1 MKILGKTAAILF
13 VIIISFISAKAQ
25 DNGSEKKMHKVVIQ
39 LNSADTAVWN
49 STLGNIKNLQ
59 KLWPDQL
66 QIEVVIHGKG
76 LGFALRETTHLAS
89 DIKSLISSK
98 LIFSACENTM
108 KKHAVTKD
116 MLLSGIETVPSGV
129 GEIILKQELGW
140 AYLKTN

>member
-1 MKILGKTAAILF
+1 MKILCKTTALLF
-13 VIIISFISAKAQ
+13 VLIISFSSVKAQ
-25 DNGSEKKMHKVVIQ
+25 DNNKEHKVVIQ

-59 KLWPDQL
+59 KIWPGQL
-66 QIEVVIHGKG
+66 QIEVVIHGKA
-76 LGFALRETTHLAS
+76 LGFAIKEKTHVEAE
-89 DIKSLISSK
+89 IKAMMSGDLT
-98 LIFSACENTM
+98 FRACENTM

-129 GEIILKQELGW
+129 AEIILKQEQGW